1 MKRLVNTLLSVS
13 LAAFLAFSLSGC
25 KNKNDISSENSET
38 ESTVSASSVSLSE
51 TETTPQPSETEL
63 TETTEE
69 TEQQTSETKLTETS
83 SLEAKLSVSAPTEEK
98 SIYQQCIDS
107 FTAEKAG
114 LGAEYIYDTA
124 VYDIDNDGYDDLLIL
139 YYGTARGSDLHVYKM
154 YDNSFVYC
162 GCIYGI
168 MCKLNE
174 RIKDFPVYT
183 SEFYNKIEI
192 KKYNYNGEEYNI
204 LLFSYSTYA
213 ANYNYIV
220 ALDIDEN
227 NEIQE
232 IPILSWGIDIKI
244 GAKGEE
250 IVPHNYFYL
259 TADGEKEISDE
270 EVQQYLSYIS

>member
-1 MKRLVNTLLSVS
+1 MKRFANVLLCMS
-13 LAAFLAFSLSGC
+13 LAVILAVTLSGC
-25 KNKNDISSENSET
+25 KKNKDISSGNSEMS
-38 ESTVSASSVSLSE
+38 STVLTSEVSLNE
-51 TETTPQPSETEL
+51 TETTPP
-63 TETTEE
+63 TT
-69 TEQQTSETKLTETS
+69 ETKLTETS
-83 SLEAKLSVSAPTEEK
+83 SLETELIVSTPTEEK

-107 FTAEKAG
+107 FTAEEAG

-124 VYDIDNDGYDDLLIL
+124 VYDIDNDGTDELLIL
-139 YYGTARGSDLHVYKM
+139 YYGIARGHDLYVYKM
-154 YDNSFVYC
+154 YDDSFVYC

-174 RIKDFPVYT
+174 HIKDFPVYT

-192 KKYNYNGEEYNI
+192 KKYNYNDEEYNI

-270 EVQQYLSYIS
+270 DVQYYLSYII